1 MPLET
6 VQYFLEVPMCQ
17 NKRKWPCTLLLA
29 LCILVPQVASGMDL
43 STAQTAL
50 RIAREEMKAAEA
62 QRDVDARRVTETEKE
77 MADLKKRLED
87 AQKMAAQSAQRYREA
102 KQRHDE
108 AQANLEKAW
117 RR

>member
-1 MPLET
+1 MPLEA
-6 VQYFLEVPMCQ
+6 VQYLLEGLMCR
-17 NKRKWPCTLLLA
+17 NKWKWPGTLLLA
-29 LCILVPQVASGMDL
+29 LCILVPQGASGMDL

-50 RIAREEMKAAEA
+50 RIAREEMKAAEV
-62 QRDVDARRVTETEKE
+62 QRDIDARRVTEAEKE

-87 AQKMAAQSAQRYREA
+87 AQKMATQSAQRYREA